1 MEQFK
6 KALKDFLHMHSFY
19 TTDEF
24 FICKINKQ
32 LYLNLVPFYKFL
44 LIIFYYLY
52 AFYVNIIIVIVIIE
66 MYSNSLYW

>member
-24 FICKINKQ
+24 FIIDKQ